1 MAAGSGQL
9 VRPIIQE
16 QRAAGQQAFPAR
28 PFREA
33 SVPLEAVEARR
44 LYRQVADQLRSLIDS
59 GEYAV
64 GSRLPTERELAEQL
78 KISRPTV
85 REALI
90 ALEVEGRVRIRV
102 GSGIYVTEPA
112 DAAPALSAVLEG
124 PFELL
129 RAREFL
135 ESTIAEQAARV
146 ATKDDIARIDAA
158 LVAMADVEH
167 PSEAS
172 MVYDRAFHIA
182 IAGCLGNAV
191 MVRVVGELF
200 DQRLNPYFAQLAHYF
215 ENPGTWCAALSEHRA
230 VRDAIAAGLPRAARD
245 AMRKHLAHSQER
257 FAQSFGAETSAG
269 APPARKRAARSASE
283 PAKPSR
289 SPGVQAKTGSA
300 RRR

>member
-1 MAAGSGQL
+1 M
-9 VRPIIQE
+9 
-16 QRAAGQQAFPAR
+16 
-28 PFREA
+28 
-33 SVPLEAVEARR
+33 PLEAVEARR

-112 DAAPALSAVLEG
+112 DAAPALPAAGIEG

-135 ESTIAEQAARV
+135 ESALAEQAARV
-146 ATKDDIARIDAA
+146 ATKDDIARINAS
-158 LVAMADVEH
+158 LVAMENVEH
-167 PSEAS
+167 PGEAS
-172 MVYDRAFHIA
+172 MVHDRAFHVA
-182 IAGCLGNAV
+182 IAGSLGNAV
-191 MVRVVGELF
+191 LVRVVGELF

-215 ENPGTWCAALSEHRA
+215 ESPGTWRTAL
-230 VRDAIAAGLPRAARD
+230 
-245 AMRKHLAHSQER
+245 MRKHLARSQER
-257 FAQSFGAETSAG
+257 FAQNFGAETAAG
-269 APPARKRAARSASE
+269 SPAERGRVART
-283 PAKPSR
+283 PAKPAKPKR
-289 SPGVQAKTGSA
+289 AKTQAKSGSV